1 MSDTPQ
7 RLDEKIALVTGS
19 THGIGLGIAERFVR
33 EGASVVLNDNG
44 EHDGEKIERE
54 LDGETMF
61 VEADVRNPD
70 ELRNLIKTAIDEY
83 SRIDVLVNNVGEG
96 GYEYLLE
103 ATIEDWDYTFESSLR
118 SAWLA
123 TKYAIADMPEGSS
136 IINISSLEG
145 SVTVPN
151 FFPYDVMK
159 AGMDGLTKSMAVD
172 LGGLGI
178 RVNAIQPGLILLD
191 DPSEEEQEM
200 DNKWDPIGRHGT
212 PEDVAPLAAYLASD
226 ESAFMTGSSLTID
239 GGRSVVLADGQ
250 MMNQRRTRDDYDF
263 FS

>member
-1 MSDTPQ
+1 M
-7 RLDEKIALVTGS
+7 EGKIALITGS
-19 THGIGLGIAERFVR
+19 THGIGLGIAERFAR

-44 EHDGEKIERE
+44 EYDGEEIARG
-54 LDGETMF
+54 LDGEAMY
-61 VEADVRNPD
+61 VEADVREPD
-70 ELRNLIKTAIDEY
+70 ELRNLVDTTIAEY
-83 SRIDVLVNNVGEG
+83 DQLDVLVNNVGEG
-96 GYEYLLE
+96 GYESLLE
-103 ATIEDWDYTFESSLR
+103 ATTEDWDYTFESSLR

-123 TKYAIADMPEGSS
+123 TKYAIADMSEGSS

-159 AGMDGLTKSMAVD
+159 AGMDGLTKSMAVN

-178 RVNAIQPGLILLD
+178 RANAIQPGLILLD
-191 DPSEEEQEM
+191 NPSAEEREM
-200 DNKWDPIGRHGT
+200 EHKWDPIGRHGT
-212 PEDVAPLAAYLASD
+212 PEDIAPLAAYLASD
-226 ESAFMTGSSLTID
+226 ESTFMTGSSLTID

-250 MMNQRRTRDDYDF
+250 MMNQRRTRDDYEF